1 MVLKLVVFSR
11 LELLNQ
17 RQLLSQAQLG
27 HSLLERQLAFL
38 LNTIRKMSIDISSS
52 WKSLMEKD
60 RQAIE
65 SLADAVTKEP
75 NYMEELAKIQP
86 EISMANVVKEHT
98 AGLTIPKIEI
108 IQIQKETTAN
118 IPVTVSFAI
127 DKSID
132 VFELYYNEILNYVD
146 RMINFQRLVTKIRK
160 TRRQLTMLEND
171 LIPELKENIKLIRF
185 TLNQRELEDKIRL
198 MKISKKFKEKS

>member
-1 MVLKLVVFSR
+1 MVVFSR

-17 RQLLSQAQLG
+17 RQLLEQAQLG
-27 HSLLERQLAFL
+27 YMLLERQLAFL
-38 LNTIRKMSIDISSS
+38 LNRVRKMSIDISTS

-60 RQAIE
+60 RKAME
-65 SLADAVTKEP
+65 SLADSVSKEP
-75 NYMEELAKIQP
+75 NYIQELAKLQP
-86 EISMANVVKEHT
+86 EISMVNILKEQT

-108 IQIQKETTAN
+108 VQMQKHIN
-118 IPVTVSFAI
+118 NDIPITVSLTI
-127 DKSID
+127 DNTINS
-132 VFELYYNEILNYVD
+132 FENYYNEILNYIE
-146 RMINFQRLVTKIRK
+146 RMINFQRLITKIKK

-198 MKISKKFKEKS
+198 MKISKKISGK

>member
-1 MVLKLVVFSR
+1 MVKKLVVFSR

-65 SLADAVTKEP
+65 SLADAVSKEP

-86 EISMANVVKEHT
+86 EISMANVVKEQT
-98 AGLTIPKIEI
+98 AGLTIPKIET
-108 IQIQKETTAN
+108 IQIQKETTTN

-132 VFELYYNEILNYVD
+132 TFELYYNEILNYVD

-171 LIPELKENIKLIRF
+171 LIPELKEYIIVSR
-185 TLNQRELEDKIRL
+185 
-198 MKISKKFKEKS
+198 

>member
-1 MVLKLVVFSR
+1 MVKKLVVFSR

-65 SLADAVTKEP
+65 SLADAFSKEP
-75 NYMEELAKIQP
+75 NYMEELAIIQP
-86 EISMANVVKEHT
+86 EISMANVVKEQT
-98 AGLTIPKIEI
+98 AGLTIPKIET
-108 IQIQKETTAN
+108 IQIQKETTTN

-132 VFELYYNEILNYVD
+132 TFELYYNEILNYVD